1 MERLLNTKQ
10 AGELLNLGYKS
21 LANSRS
27 RGTGIHIPYI
37 KVGRLIRY
45 KQSDIEAYIET
56 NTFNH
61 TGECAQ

>member
-10 AGELLNLGYKS
+10 AGKLLNLNCKT

-27 RGTGIHIPYI
+27 RGTAIHIPYI

-45 KQSDIEAYIET
+45 KQSDIEAYIKT

-61 TGECAQ
+61 TGEM

>member
-10 AGELLNLGYKS
+10 AGELLNMCHKS

-45 KQSDIEAYIET
+45 KQSDLEVYIEA

-61 TGECAQ
+61 TGEMK